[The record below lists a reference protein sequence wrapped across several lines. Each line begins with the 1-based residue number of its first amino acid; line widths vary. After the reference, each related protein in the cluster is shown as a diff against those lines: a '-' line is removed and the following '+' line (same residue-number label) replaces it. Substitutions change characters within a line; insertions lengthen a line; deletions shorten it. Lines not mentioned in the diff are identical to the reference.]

1 MAARRRATTRTHCAT
16 SRCHPATTAVFT
28 SRVSARGL
36 RCSIGQSARSASG
49 GARSSHVRSAPS
61 ARGGPGPDS
70 GRSVNQRSRRS
81 RRRAAPFSR
90 RSRMTQ
96 RHSRTRL
103 GALLIY
109 MAMAV
114 LGTATLGASRLAA
127 QAAASSGTA
136 EDREGV
142 RRAVLDY
149 VEGFYEGDSLK
160 LARAV
165 RPEVYKYGFYKGRDA
180 AKYTGMQMTWPGF
193 FDYARGI
200 KQNNR
205 QAPATAPKTID
216 IYEVQDQTASAKLTA
231 FWGTDYMLLGKY
243 DGKWM
248 ISHVLWQ
255 GPVASRSASR

>member
-1 MAARRRATTRTHCAT
+1 MTH
-16 SRCHPATTAVFT
+16 
-28 SRVSARGL
+28 
-36 RCSIGQSARSASG
+36 
-49 GARSSHVRSAPS
+49 
-61 ARGGPGPDS
+61 
-70 GRSVNQRSRRS
+70 
-81 RRRAAPFSR
+81 
-90 RSRMTQ
+90 

-103 GALLIY
+103 GTLLLY
-109 MAMAV
+109 VSLAV
-114 LGTATLGASRLAA
+114 LGGATFGVPRLVA
-127 QAAASSGTA
+127 QGNGSSGTA
-136 EDREGV
+136 EDREAV

-165 RPEVYKYGFYKGRDA
+165 RPEVFKYGFFKGRDA
-180 AKYTGMQMTWPGF
+180 AKYNGMQMTWPGF
-193 FDYARGI
+193 FDYARGV

-216 IYEVQDQTASAKLTA
+216 IYEVQDQTASVKLTA

-255 GPVASRSASR
+255 GPLASRSAAR